1 MSDDTSR
8 TYPSGAQEFKSIF
21 SGVHVVCVVFTCF
34 VLCCDIFCSAS
45 DTRRVTVKRHK
56 YHVILALPYR
66 NTNNINKHESTTKL
80 DGPNIAL
87 RVA

>member
-34 VLCCDIFCSAS
+34 VLCCDICYDLGYS
-45 DTRRVTVKRHK
+45 
-56 YHVILALPYR
+56 
-66 NTNNINKHESTTKL
+66 
-80 DGPNIAL
+80 
-87 RVA
+87 